1 MAKTSKSKTTKSKKG
16 GLNKKEKKEVSKIA
30 KKAVLGLAESKYF
43 HINGTIGEESF
54 NAAWRISTGIQSEIA
69 VLGFTT
75 GFEKAL
81 NKDGS
86 TTAYKYGVD
95 PDTGSNKN
103 MDSLELNR
111 IFHAGSDV
119 PNDQFQIEGKSIRP
133 AYAESQWLLNRLAG
147 NTNTLSQVQNGL
159 IYKVRMVR
167 VKPRPVKAAHIQV
180 DPQSDL
186 FLTNF
191 NREFGVQSQLG
202 STYIFNPYEFMMA
215 KVNTRKYRV
224 LEDKTFTMGPGGNY
238 VNLGAGEEL
247 LIPYQVQVGE
257 TSSVK
262 TLKIKHNIGKELYYD
277 HPNGTNDEDQYPQDG
292 FVLEFILFHVW
303 AQGNPNEE
311 FALRT
316 TPDLLRLSCRP
327 VSTFKDI

>member
-30 KKAVLGLAESKYF
+30 KKAVLGMAESKYF
-43 HINGTIGEESF
+43 NINGAIGEESF
-54 NAAWRISTGIQSEIA
+54 NAAWRTTAGIQSEIA

-95 PDTGSNKN
+95 PSTGSNKN
-103 MDSLELNR
+103 MDSLEMNR
-111 IFHAGSDV
+111 IFHAGSSV

-147 NTNTLSQVQNGL
+147 ETKTLSQVQNGL
-159 IYKVRMVR
+159 IYKVRMLR
-167 VKPRPVKAAHIQV
+167 VKPRPVKASHIQV
-180 DPQSDL
+180 DPQNDL
-186 FLTNF
+186 FLSNF
-191 NREFGVQSQLG
+191 NTELGVQTQIG
-202 STYIFNPYEFMMA
+202 TTYVFNPYEFMMA

-224 LEDKTFTMGPGGNY
+224 LEDKIFTMGPGGNY
-238 VNLGAGEEL
+238 VNQGAGEEL

-262 TLKIKHNIGKELYYD
+262 TMKIKHNIGKELYYED
-277 HPNGTNDEDQYPQDG
+277 PNGSNDEDQYPQDG
-292 FVLEFILFHVW
+292 FVPEFILFHVW